1 MEPLSIISGALSVAF
16 TCACTL
22 RDLKDA
28 ISKTEEVPQILSD
41 LDHQMEMLS
50 TVLSCLDERI
60 RADSLHATS
69 SSSAG
74 IFQDQFLLRALE
86 GCHGTLQRLHARL
99 QKYQPLRGH
108 VFGKLVKGLSAFWKE
123 NEIKAMKESIQK
135 EQDHLQFVMI
145 TRLSFSLDL

>member
-16 TCACTL
+16 TCACAL

-28 ISKTEEVPQILSD
+28 IAKTEEVPQVLSD
-41 LDHQMEMLS
+41 LDRQMEMLS

-60 RADSLHATS
+60 RADNMHAAST
-69 SSSAG
+69 G
-74 IFQDQFLLRALE
+74 IFQDHVLIRALE
-86 GCHGTLQRLHARL
+86 GCHGTLQRLQARL
-99 QKYQPLRGH
+99 QKYQHLRGH

-123 NEIKAMKESIQK
+123 NEIKAMAESVKK